1 MRADSLQSKRASSAE
16 RCSAEKDPSVRKL
29 LKELLAPP
37 QRNGVLEIK
46 KYANTNFVSLIL
58 EKSFYEEFERDS
70 LELGVSTENSA
81 LKALEE
87 YHEKIKKTLALKKL
101 EEKRAHLRI
110 EIISSKLI
118 NSKFNKE
125 LG

>member
-1 MRADSLQSKRASSAE
+1 
-16 RCSAEKDPSVRKL
+16 VRKL